1 MNSPVALSALLH
13 AMQLS
18 RSWGNRA
25 RRRSWITVT
34 RIGRKNFVM
43 PKDLA
48 AFNARASRGEFALES
63 GSICKPKT
71 TKKGT

>member
-1 MNSPVALSALLH
+1 MNCPLAFAAILH

-25 RRRSWITVT
+25 QRRGWIKLT
-34 RIGRKNFVM
+34 RVGRKNFVL

-48 AFNARASRGEFALES
+48 AFNARAARGEFALQS
-63 GSICKPKT
+63 PGVCA
-71 TKKGT
+71 KKGTNSDV